1 MTEEEQ
7 RTDAQ
12 KAAAQGLAGREPG
25 GSLVES
31 LVLSRRPL
39 TFWHKL
45 LGRLPSS
52 YRQLDAAVDALSERV
67 LDPDA
72 TDVPPDVRQL
82 AERVRWAALTLR

>member
-7 RTDAQ
+7 RTATQ
-12 KAAAQGLAGREPG
+12 KAAAQPG
-25 GSLVES
+25 GILLDS
-31 LVLSRRPL
+31 LVLSRSPL

-67 LDPDA
+67 LEGDPS
-72 TDVPPDVRQL
+72 DVPADVRQL
-82 AERVRWAALTLR
+82 AERVRWAVLTLR

>member
-7 RTDAQ
+7 KTATQ
-12 KAAAQGLAGREPG
+12 KAAAQPG
-25 GSLVES
+25 GSLLES
-31 LVLSRRPL
+31 LVLSRSPL

-67 LDPDA
+67 LEGDP
-72 TDVPPDVRQL
+72 TDVPADVRQL
-82 AERVRWAALTLR
+82 AERVRWAVLTLR

>member
-1 MTEEEQ
+1 MTEEER
-7 RTDAQ
+7 RTAAQ
-12 KAAAQGLAGREPG
+12 KAAAQETVGREPG
-25 GSLVES
+25 GSSLES
-31 LVLSRRPL
+31 LVLSRSPL
-39 TFWHKL
+39 TFWHRL

-82 AERVRWAALTLR
+82 AERVRWAVRTLR

>member
-1 MTEEEQ
+1 MTEEER
-7 RTDAQ
+7 RTDVQ
-12 KAAAQGLAGREPG
+12 KVAAQEMVGREPG

-31 LVLSRRPL
+31 LVLSRSPL
-39 TFWHKL
+39 TFWHRL

-67 LDPDA
+67 LEPGA

-82 AERVRWAALTLR
+82 AERVRWAVLTLR

>member
-7 RTDAQ
+7 TAATQ
-12 KAAAQGLAGREPG
+12 KAAAQPG
-25 GSLVES
+25 GSLLES
-31 LVLSRRPL
+31 LVLSRSPL

-67 LDPDA
+67 LEGDPD
-72 TDVPPDVRQL
+72 DVPPDVRQL
-82 AERVRWAALTLR
+82 AERVRWAVLTLR

>member
-7 RTDAQ
+7 RTATQ
-12 KAAAQGLAGREPG
+12 KAAAEPG
-25 GSLVES
+25 GSPLES
-31 LVLSRRPL
+31 LVLSRSPL

-67 LDPDA
+67 LEGDP
-72 TDVPPDVRQL
+72 TDVPVDVRQL
-82 AERVRWAALTLR
+82 AERVRWAVLTLR

>member
-1 MTEEEQ
+1 MTEEER

-12 KAAAQGLAGREPG
+12 KVAAQEMVGREPG

-31 LVLSRRPL
+31 LVLSRPPL
-39 TFWHKL
+39 TFWHRL

-67 LDPDA
+67 LEPDA

-82 AERVRWAALTLR
+82 AERVRWAVLTLR

>member
-7 RTDAQ
+7 RTGAQ

-31 LVLSRRPL
+31 LALSRPPL

-52 YRQLDAAVDALSERV
+52 YRQLDAAVDALTQRV

-72 TDVPPDVRQL
+72 TDVPPDARQL
-82 AERVRWAALTLR
+82 AERVRWAVLTLR

>member
-1 MTEEEQ
+1 MTEGEQ
-7 RTDAQ
+7 RTATQ
-12 KAAAQGLAGREPG
+12 KAAAQPG

-31 LVLSRRPL
+31 LVLSRSPL

-67 LDPDA
+67 LEGDP
-72 TDVPPDVRQL
+72 TDVPADVRQL
-82 AERVRWAALTLR
+82 AERVRWAVLTLR